1 MKTVTKSLVRQRSFH
16 LNCPFLCFWF
26 CPVFPQKQQHAS
38 RVAVWRV
45 SCLLFLIPHLYKL
58 TVLFS
63 APLRRFSGSSSIY
76 NILLS
81 ACWTRGFCVSIY
93 ISCSGCSAHGHAMR
107 RPLALTSALGKVP
120 PDLSQTTNT
129 CPYSRDTWTEI
140 QPPRSARLDDSNQSV
155 RVLATWCF

>member
-1 MKTVTKSLVRQRSFH
+1 MGDEDSDEEFGQAAVVSFQLSLFE
-16 LNCPFLCFWF
+16 FFFFWF

-45 SCLLFLIPHLYKL
+45 SCLLFLIPHLYKF
-58 TVLFS
+58 TVFFF
-63 APLRRFSGSSSIY
+63 APLRKCSGSSLIY

-107 RPLALTSALGKVP
+107 RPLALTPALDRSHLAFVG
-120 PDLSQTTNT
+120 
-129 CPYSRDTWTEI
+129 
-140 QPPRSARLDDSNQSV
+140 SAR
-155 RVLATWCF
+155 